1 MAKKANKKTKRISKT
16 KTLEQRKKSLRGW
29 YAPIAFCFIL
39 VLIFS
44 YVIVKDAKFYNAIS
58 GGTIKN
64 ITATADK
71 GSVRDEYW
79 RRGSRYTSFE
89 IKSERYVLDT
99 DYRKIEGGQH
109 RIMEIL
115 QSGDEIKLRYITYSK
130 LLLIPSKE
138 NRVLGFEHNGEVI
151 IDEEYGF
158 QQTLKNTKT
167 VIIVSSVMLTL
178 FSAWLVVM
186 ILFYADE
193 KKEYDFLKN
202 RFGTSN

>member
-44 YVIVKDAKFYNAIS
+44 YVIVRDAKFYNAIS

-71 GSVRDEYW
+71 GSVRNEYW
-79 RRGSRYTSFE
+79 KRGSRYTSFE
-89 IKSERYVLDT
+89 IKSERYELKT
-99 DYRKIEGGQH
+99 DYGRIEGGQY
-109 RIMEIL
+109 RVMEIL
-115 QSGDEIKLRYITYSK
+115 QSGDDVELQYITYSD

-138 NRVLGFEHNGEVI
+138 NCVLGLKHNGEVI
-151 IDEEYGF
+151 IATEYGF
-158 QQTLKNTKT
+158 LWTLKNTKT
-167 VIIVSSVMLTL
+167 SIIVCSVILA
-178 FSAWLVVM
+178 FVCVILVVM
-186 ILFYADE
+186 IVFYAYE
-193 KKEYDFLKN
+193 KKEYDLLKKQMQN
-202 RFGTSN
+202 R